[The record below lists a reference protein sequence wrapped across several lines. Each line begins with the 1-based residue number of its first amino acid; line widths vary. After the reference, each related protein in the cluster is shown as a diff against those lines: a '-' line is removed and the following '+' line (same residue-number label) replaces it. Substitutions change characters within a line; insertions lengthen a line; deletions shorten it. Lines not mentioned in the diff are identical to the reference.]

1 MVPTASRIF
10 LYITDSI
17 SRFFQLTKEGLLQY
31 QQFTL
36 QPKIYTQIQTQRG
49 TTRNPDNYNLV
60 FFSPDMVDRAYRFA
74 ITHNALS
81 VVYDTTSAEKNA
93 RNLKFVY
100 AKQNQASAVAGY
112 FCYLLQ
118 QKYPDLYRHQVGVL
132 YGQEGILALQ
142 DYFVGFKFGYA
153 YEDPS
158 KENDVILSRLPTT
171 FIDNQVSFNVTRGF
185 IDDNPDI
192 GIFFPLNGAA
202 YLGSYNAIH
211 QASLYA
217 IGVDD
222 DYFNYVYSFNP
233 DLAYIVLGSV
243 LKYMDQ
249 LMFRYLT
256 SRPATS
262 TPKNTSYTL
271 KDGVVDF
278 IISSFVGDAE
288 IRVKVDAFKQSIE
301 KGRIIVPSVLP

>member
-1 MVPTASRIF
+1 MSSFSRIF
-10 LYITDSI
+10 LYITDGI
-17 SRFFQLTKEGLLQY
+17 SRFFQLTKEGVLQY

-36 QPKIYTQIQTQRG
+36 RSTIYTQVQTQRG
-49 TTRNPDNYNLV
+49 TKRSPTNSSLV
-60 FFSPDMVDRAYRFA
+60 FFSPDSADQSYHFSLSHPNIV
-74 ITHNALS
+74 S
-81 VVYDTTSAEKNA
+81 VVYDTTSTTINA

-118 QKYPDLYRHQVGVL
+118 QKYPDLYKTQVGVL

-142 DYFVGFKFGYA
+142 DYFIGFKFGYA
-153 YEDPS
+153 YEVQS
-158 KENDVILSRLPTT
+158 KGNDVVLCQQPTT
-171 FIDNQVSFNVTRGF
+171 FLDNQVSFDVTREF
-185 IDDNPDI
+185 LTNNPSI

-211 QASLYA
+211 HAHLYA

-222 DYFNYVYSFNP
+222 DYFNYIYSFNP
-233 DLAYIVLGSV
+233 ELAYIVLGSV

-249 LMFRYLT
+249 LMFRFLS
-256 SRPATS
+256 SRPSLS

-271 KDGVVDF
+271 KEGVVDF
-278 IISSFVGDAE
+278 IASPFVDDAE
-288 IRVKVDAFKQSIE
+288 IRGKVDAFKKSIE
-301 KGRIIVPSVLP
+301 DGKVTVPSVFP